1 MNTKARLS
9 FLLDSAL
16 KDAFHGACR
25 TRGDTPSQVLRQ
37 LIDDHMVRPAT
48 PVRTRARPVS
58 TPPKR

>member
-25 TRGDTPSQVLRQ
+25 TRGHTPSEVLRQ
-37 LIDDHMVRPAT
+37 LIDSHMGGPAQ
-48 PVRTRARPVS
+48 PVRARARPLR
-58 TPPKR
+58 PPKR